1 MQTDVDHRI
10 PKLEYLLGI
19 ILARNHDF
27 QGATEHMRNYVRLA
41 PKAPDVAQ
49 VNEQIAKIEKLSSTQ
64 SATQK

>member
-1 MQTDVDHRI
+1 
-10 PKLEYLLGI
+10 
-19 ILARNHDF
+19 
-27 QGATEHMRNYVRLA
+27 MRNYVRLA